1 MNEIEEMK
9 LKAEIKQIDVETLI
23 KLENHKQELKFKQ
36 DFHDLKVK
44 EKEIQMKWI
53 FWRNLIVFLVSV
65 ISMIGGAMQLYS
77 TYFK

>member
-1 MNEIEEMK
+1 MNEVEEMK

-23 KLENHKQELKFKQ
+23 KLENHRQE
-36 DFHDLKVK
+36 LKVK
-44 EKEIQMKWI
+44 EKESQIKWI
-53 FWRNLIVFLVSV
+53 FWRNLVLFLVSV